1 MKVPPEELTE
11 GLQLL
16 PYAEATYEER
26 GPKAMAWMEI
36 VFFSRWVWDE

>member
-26 GPKAMAWMEI
+26 GPKAMA
-36 VFFSRWVWDE
+36 